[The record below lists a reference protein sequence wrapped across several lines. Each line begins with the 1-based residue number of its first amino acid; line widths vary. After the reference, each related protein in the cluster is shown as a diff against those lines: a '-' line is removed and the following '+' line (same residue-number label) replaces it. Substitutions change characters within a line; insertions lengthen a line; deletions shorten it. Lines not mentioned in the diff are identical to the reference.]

1 MSAPCPGDPAHN
13 RPPTLRHRRAAA
25 DPRLRADG
33 DRWATIRYAL
43 DSNGRTVRLCVI
55 TLVAAVPPGVITLL
69 LGFHH

>member
-1 MSAPCPGDPAHN
+1 MSATCPGNQPYN

-25 DPRLRADG
+25 DRGRRADG

-55 TLVAAVPPGVITLL
+55 TLAAAVPPGVITLL